1 MKLNTIVI
9 AAALALVGTAASATI
24 VPTPGPVV
32 STFYDA
38 MGAAVT
44 NPEIGPGVY
53 AIAENNGPGII
64 FSPFDYTYNFTLD
77 NISNLNVKGATF
89 TGPTDK
95 ANSALF
101 TLYSGTSTGTAGQGT
116 AVPGGFSFLGNVIS
130 STSYTNLAEGKYFI
144 ELTGTTMSTTG
155 TRLNLTF
162 QAPGAVG
169 PGGTPAIPE
178 PTNMALLLAGL
189 GLMGFM
195 VKRRSSN

>member
-9 AAALALVGTAASATI
+9 AAALALVGNAAFATP
-24 VPTPGPVV
+24 VPTPHPIV

-38 MGAAVT
+38 VTGAAVT
-44 NPEIGPGVY
+44 DPEIGPGVY
-53 AIAENNGPGII
+53 AIAENNGPGVVY
-64 FSPFDYTYNFTLD
+64 SPFDYTYNFTLD
-77 NISNLNVKGATF
+77 ASSNLNIEGATF
-89 TGPTDK
+89 TGPTDS

-101 TLYSGTSTGTAGQGT
+101 TLYMGTSTGVAGEGT
-116 AVPGGFSFLGNVIS
+116 AVPGGFSFLGTTIQ
-130 STSYTNLAEGKYFI
+130 STSYSNLAAGNYFI
-144 ELTGTTMSTTG
+144 ELTGTTTSSTG

-162 QAPGAVG
+162 QAPSATG
-169 PGGTPAIPE
+169 PLPAIPE